1 MMTVFIAEKPDIA
14 AAMAEYIWEDPK
26 KAHKLQTHYIGK
38 SSFGD
43 ETVVTWAYGHILMQ
57 AMPEKYGKQY
67 KSFDAYPVIPEKW
80 IKEPSPSAAKQ
91 LEAIQMLI
99 KNADVVVNG
108 GDPDREGQLL
118 VDEILEYCG
127 YKGKVKR
134 ILINAKDNE
143 SLKRAFSDIRENS
156 EFRSL
161 YLAGL
166 ARERADWLVGMNLS
180 RAYSM
185 SARKH
190 GMQATWRI
198 GRVKVPTLSLVV
210 AREREIEN
218 FRAVK
223 HFLLTGNYISQGI
236 KFTATLVPGEE
247 TPADSEGRILD
258 KRWVEERAAEL
269 QGKTA
274 VVTKCEKKQGIE
286 NAPLPYSLDTLQT
299 EANKRFGF
307 SPKTV
312 LQTVQNLYE
321 KKLVSYPRS
330 DCNYIPTSQHEDAKR
345 ILTILG
351 RMDKE
356 YSPFA
361 QGADCTRRGK
371 AFDDSKI
378 SAHHAIIPTGVA
390 ATYDYHLSDIETV
403 IYNMIAVRY
412 IIQFYP
418 PCQYNQVKYEITAR
432 GMVFA
437 GQGKAIT
444 EKGWRT
450 IVVQSDGEKTEEQ
463 KALPSIEKGQ
473 QLQGVAYT
481 IEEKVTTPPKRF
493 TEGTLLAAMT
503 NIWRF
508 VSPDNPNRDRLK
520 ECKGL
525 GTPATRD
532 TIISELMEAKGT
544 VKACIEKDGKE
555 LVPTT
560 FGCYLIDHIDET
572 LTKPD
577 FTAEMEYNL
586 SAIAVGKKGL
596 EEYMKETESLVT
608 RNIEHAEKNDYSGA
622 EGVTMEVLPKVHRCP
637 VCGKETLVRRM
648 QKVTRKPFWVC
659 QDIECHHPVTGK
671 TMFYEDYRNKPKI
684 GLCPDCGTVMNHIFS
699 QKTKK
704 YYWHCSKCNGFK
716 NDAKK
721 YQG

>member
-1 MMTVFIAEKPDIA
+1 MTTVFIAEKPDIA
-14 AAMAEYIWEDPK
+14 AAMAGYIWDNHPR
-26 KAHKLQTHYIGK
+26 KLQTHYIGK

-43 ETVVTWAYGHILMQ
+43 ETIVTWAYGHILMQ
-57 AMPEKYGKQY
+57 AMPEKYGEQFK
-67 KSFDAYPVIPEKW
+67 KFDTYPIIPNKW
-80 IKEPSPSAAKQ
+80 IKEPSPSAKEQ
-91 LEAIQMLI
+91 LKAIAALI
-99 KNADVVVNG
+99 KKADVVVNG

-180 RAYSM
+180 RAYSV
-185 SARKH
+185 SARKC

-223 HFLLTGNYISQGI
+223 HFLLTGNYVSQGI
-236 KFTATLVPGEE
+236 KFTATLVPGEDAP
-247 TPADSEGRILD
+247 TDSEGRILD
-258 KRWVEERAAEL
+258 RNWVEARKSQL
-269 QGKTA
+269 QGKVA
-274 VVTKCEKKQGIE
+274 VVTKCEKKQGTE

-299 EANKRFGF
+299 EANKRYGL

-321 KKLVSYPRS
+321 KKYVSYPRS
-330 DCNYIPTSQHEDAKR
+330 DCNYITTSQHGDGKR
-345 ILTILG
+345 ILASLSKI
-351 RMDKE
+351 E
-356 YSPFA
+356 AFA
-361 QGADCTRRGK
+361 SIATGGNTQLRSK
-371 AFDDSKI
+371 AFDDSRI
-378 SAHHAIIPTGVA
+378 SAHHAIIPTGVLPNG
-390 ATYDYHLSDIETV
+390 LSEV
-403 IYNMIAVRY
+403 EQKVYGMIAVRY
-412 IIQFYP
+412 MIQFYP
-418 PCQYNQVKYEITAR
+418 PCRFNQVKYEITSE
-432 GMVFA
+432 GLVFA

-444 EKGWRT
+444 EKGWRA
-450 IVVQSDGEKTEEQ
+450 VVGQSEEQKDEAQ
-463 KALPSIEKGQ
+463 KALPQIEKGQ
-473 QLQGVAYT
+473 QLNGATYT
-481 IEEKVTTPPKRF
+481 VEEKVTTPPKRF

-596 EEYMKETESLVT
+596 EEYMRETTNLVT
-608 RNIEHAEKNDYSGA
+608 KNISHAESGDYSGA
-622 EGVTMEVLPKVHRCP
+622 EGVTAEVLPKVHRCP
-637 VCGKETLVRRM
+637 ICGKETLVRRL

-659 QDIECHHPVTGK
+659 QDMECRHPVTGK

-684 GLCPDCGTVMNHIFS
+684 GLCPDCGSVMNHIYS

-704 YYWHCSKCNGFK
+704 YYWHCAKCNGFK

-721 YQG
+721 YQDIIY